1 MNIKEIINKY
11 QYNKDLA
18 DFIRQVYS
26 EFIIYLGSEYEP
38 IIYEALLNT
47 EIVNCD
53 NIYTCLKARGMLEN
67 QEGESLVS
75 EADLKRATGVYNSY
89 PNIIYDFQS
98 NQFKIQDVKRV
109 VAVCNLDLS
118 KDYIKGALIHELGH
132 MVKAFYKEFSIEGNI
147 LTTRSG
153 LIETKEELTYEN
165 NHVIRRVK
173 GEKSVGLEEGL
184 SAVLERDIARRIVDV
199 DYEIHGYGVV
209 HAVARNFTKKDELKK
224 VILNAQML
232 KDKDR
237 LIDFF
242 NDYFAVE
249 YSYETLEALVDKMYV
264 LGLRQFAAMFNPDKM
279 QAIARELNDV
289 IINEYNPFIDKL
301 SEARLNK
308 GREVA

>member
-1 MNIKEIINKY
+1 MNIEEIINKY

-89 PNIIYDFQS
+89 PDIIYDFQS

-132 MVKAFYKEFSIEGNI
+132 LVKSFYQEFTIEGNI

-153 LIETKEELTYEN
+153 LIETKEELTYVN
-165 NHVIRRVK
+165 GRVIRKVISEK
-173 GEKSVGLEEGL
+173 GVGLEEGL
-184 SAVLERDIARRIVDV
+184 NSNLEEDISKRIVNPNYEISGYKLINRIARS
-199 DYEIHGYGVV
+199 
-209 HAVARNFTKKDELKK
+209 FTNNAELKSM
-224 VILNAQML
+224 IINNQML
-232 KDKDR
+232 KNTAEANSFDN
-237 LIDFF
+237 FF
-242 NDYFAVE
+242 MEGAYQ
-249 YSYETLEALVDKMYV
+249 TLEALTDRLYS
-264 LGLRQFAAMFNPDKM
+264 LGLKQFSEIFAPEKM
-279 QAIARELNDV
+279 ELTTKEITNV
-289 IINEYNPFIDKL
+289 IINEYNPFVERL
-301 SEARLNK
+301 SEARNNK
-308 GREVA
+308 NRDI

>member
-1 MNIKEIINKY
+1 MNFEDIVRKY
-11 QYNKDLA
+11 NYSRELA
-18 DFIRQVYS
+18 
-26 EFIIYLGSEYEP
+26 EFLKQIYDEFVREFGEDVEP
-38 IIYEALLNT
+38 IIYEAFLNT
-47 EIVNCD
+47 KVVSCD
-53 NIYTCLKARGMLEN
+53 NIYLYLKSKGLLDN
-67 QEGESLVS
+67 QVGDSLVD
-75 EADLKRATGVYNSY
+75 ERELRMATGVYHSY
-89 PNIIYDFQS
+89 PILQYNEDKKEYTIV
-98 NQFKIQDVKRV
+98 DVVRV
-109 VAVCNLDLS
+109 VAINNLDLS